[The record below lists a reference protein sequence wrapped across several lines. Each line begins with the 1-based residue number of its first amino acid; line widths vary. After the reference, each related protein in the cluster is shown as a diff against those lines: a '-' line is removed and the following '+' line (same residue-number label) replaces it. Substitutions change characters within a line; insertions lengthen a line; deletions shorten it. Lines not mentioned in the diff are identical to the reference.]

1 MARDRRKSEK
11 NTSVYFFLRQSTLF
25 FIFCQPWQEIGD
37 YMEKNIALI
46 PGDGIGPDVVAEA
59 VKVLDAVGKKYG
71 HKWNYKTVIAGGAAI
86 DKFGKPLPQDQLDI
100 CLKSDATLLGA
111 VGGPKWDNVAP
122 EIRPEKALLGLRGG
136 MKVFAN
142 LRPAVMWPQL
152 KDACPLK
159 DEVVGDG
166 QLNILVVREL
176 TGGIYFGERGTSPD
190 GRTAWDTEKYSWE
203 EIERIVRLG
212 FQFAEKRK
220 KHLTVVDKANILNSS
235 RLWRKVAE
243 EVHKEYKDV
252 TLDFLYIDNASMQ
265 LVRNPRQFDV
275 IATSNMFG
283 DILTDEASQITGSI
297 GMLASASLG
306 DGTGPGL
313 YEPIH
318 GTAPDIAGKD
328 LANPLATIL
337 SAAML
342 LRYSFK
348 LEKEAKA
355 IEDAVN
361 KVLDDGWRTGDIA
374 GSKLAQVKA
383 AGKLV
388 GTKKMGELVVEA
400 LK

>member
-1 MARDRRKSEK
+1 
-11 NTSVYFFLRQSTLF
+11 
-25 FIFCQPWQEIGD
+25 
-37 YMEKNIALI
+37 MEKTIALI

-59 VKVLDAVGKKYG
+59 VNTLDAVAKKFG
-71 HKWNYKTVIAGGAAI
+71 HKWTYKNVIAGGCAI
-86 DKFGKPLPQDQLDI
+86 DKFGHPLPQEQLDI
-100 CLKSDATLLGA
+100 ALSSDAALLGA
-111 VGGPKWDNVAP
+111 VGGPKWDDVAP

-142 LRPAVMWPQL
+142 LRPAVMWKQL

-159 DEVVGDG
+159 DEIAGDG
-166 QLNILVVREL
+166 IDVLVVREL
-176 TGGIYFGERGTSPD
+176 TGGIYFGERGTSED
-190 GRTAWDTEKYSWE
+190 GKTAWDTEKYTWP
-203 EIERIVRLG
+203 EIERIVRMG
-212 FQFAEKRK
+212 FDFAKNRK

-243 EVHKEYKDV
+243 EVHKEYKDI
-252 TLDFLYIDNASMQ
+252 TLDFMYIDNAAMQ
-265 LVRNPRQFDV
+265 MVKNPRQFDV

-283 DILTDEASQITGSI
+283 DILTDEAAQVTGSI
-297 GMLASASLG
+297 GMLASASVG

-318 GTAPDIAGKD
+318 GSAPDIAGKD

-342 LRYSFK
+342 LRFDFK
-348 LEKEAKA
+348 LEAEAKA
-355 IEDAVN
+355 IETAVA

-374 GSKLAQVKA
+374 GADREAVKA

-388 GTKKMGELVVEA
+388 GTKKMGQLVLEY
-400 LK
+400 LNK